1 LDNPTIGIRI
11 ANGTYFPI
19 IKEDDRAKKKVVLS
33 PVKENQ
39 KDVKI
44 DIFRG
49 EGETMY
55 DSVYVA
61 SLILNNINQEDGKV
75 PDIELLLSVSD
86 DGILDVHAFEPVSG
100 VKQFLSVSLDSID
113 SNIGF
118 YDMQDSPSEDGIS
131 VDETSFSS
139 DFDDNSGMDEN
150 EGSGDEKSS
159 EYDKGHV
166 EEEEKYSYEV
176 ENEDTK
182 RKGSKKI
189 VIILIILLLL
199 LLGFLAYTL
208 IMKPA
213 LAKNSEKANTPVAVV
228 PALKEMQEVK
238 PPVVEPTPVAVP
250 EPIPVKEPEPIKPVE
265 PEKKAEDTKYII
277 KWGDTLWD
285 ISNTYYRT
293 PWLYKKIAKDNNIR
307 NPDRI
312 YAGNPLTIKAE

>member
-1 LDNPTIGIRI
+1 MDNPTIGIKI

-19 IKEDDRAKKKVVLS
+19 LNEEDRAKKKVVLS

-49 EGETMY
+49 EGEGMY
-55 DSVYVA
+55 EAIYVA

-86 DGILDVHAFEPVSG
+86 DRILDVQAFESVSG

-113 SNIGF
+113 NNIGF
-118 YDMQDSPSEDGIS
+118 YDMQDTSSEDGIS
-131 VDETSFSS
+131 VEGTSFSS
-139 DFDDNSGMDEN
+139 DFDDNSDEG
-150 EGSGDEKSS
+150 ESS
-159 EYDKGHV
+159 EEDKGTI
-166 EEEEKYSYEV
+166 EEEQYSYEAEK
-176 ENEDTK
+176 ENK
-182 RKGSKKI
+182 KGKKGKKLI
-189 VIILIILLLL
+189 IILLILLLL
-199 LLGFLAYTL
+199 LLGFLAYAL

-213 LAKNSEKANTPVAVV
+213 LAKNSEKANSHTTVASAVG
-228 PALKEMQEVK
+228 LKEMQEVK
-238 PPVVEPTPVAVP
+238 PLVVVEPTPVKEP
-250 EPIPVKEPEPIKPVE
+250 EPTPVKEPEPIKPVE
-265 PEKKAEDTKYII
+265 TVKKPEDTKYII

-307 NPDRI
+307 NPDLI
-312 YAGNPLTIKAE
+312 YAGNRLTIKAE

>member
-19 IKEDDRAKKKVVLS
+19 LREDDRAKKKVVLS

-49 EGETMY
+49 EGEGMY

-75 PDIELLLSVSD
+75 PDIELLLNVSE
-86 DGILDVHAFEPVSG
+86 DGILDVQAFEPISG
-100 VKQFLSVSLDSID
+100 AKQFLSVSLDSID

-131 VDETSFSS
+131 VDESAFSS
-139 DFDDNSGMDEN
+139 DFDENSSMDE
-150 EGSGDEKSS
+150 ETHYDEEEKSS
-159 EYDKGHV
+159 EEDNI
-166 EEEEKYSYEV
+166 ESEEEKYSFED
-176 ENEDTK
+176 ENKKKTP
-182 RKGSKKI
+182 SKKLI
-189 VIILIILLLL
+189 FILLILLLL
-199 LLGFLAYTL
+199 LLGFLAYAL

-213 LAKNSEKANTPVAVV
+213 LAKNSEKPASHTPVVVV
-228 PALKEMQEVK
+228 PALKEMPEAK
-238 PPVVEPTPVAVP
+238 PTVVEPTPVAVP
-250 EPIPVKEPEPIKPVE
+250 DPIPVKEPEPIKPIE
-265 PEKKAEDTKYII
+265 PVKKADDVKYII

-293 PWLYKKIAKDNNIR
+293 PWLYKKIAKDNSIK

-312 YAGNPLTIKAE
+312 YAGNRLTIKAE